1 MVKKTKK
8 IKKKIKVDKAKLKRE
23 MLKEARELRLKQEK
37 FCELY
42 TTREFF
48 GNGTLSYIQA
58 YNPKHVGNW
67 YQSAMAS
74 SSRLLRNVKICEKIN
89 ELLEEKGMSDVF
101 ADKQLLF
108 LMTQHDDFK
117 NKLGAIREYNRLK
130 TRITD
135 KIGLTL
141 KNKLKLDDKQFDQ
154 LFGLI
159 TRGKKGTDRGKGSK
173 GQTD

>member
-1 MVKKTKK
+1 MIKKTKK
-8 IKKKIKVDKAKLKRE
+8 IKKKEKIDKEKLKKE
-23 MLKEARELRLKQEK
+23 ELKKLKDLRLKQEK
-37 FCELY
+37 FCKLY

-48 GNGTLSYIQA
+48 GNGTMSYIEA
-58 YNPKHVGNW
+58 YNPKHEGNW

-74 SSRLLRNVKICEKIN
+74 SSRLLRNVKICERIN
-89 ELLEEKGMSDVF
+89 DLLEEKGMSDVF

-130 TRITD
+130 QRITEKLD
-135 KIGLTL
+135 AKL
-141 KNKLKLDDKQFDQ
+141 KGKLKLDDKQFDQ

-159 TRGKKGTDRGKGSK
+159 TRGKKGTGSGKGST
-173 GQTD
+173 G